1 MTQTHVFVETNFL
14 FGVFR
19 MPSKRHRDAVAL
31 KAQFSA
37 GEVKLYVPY
46 LCFQEVRNLIGK
58 SLPSNRCS
66 DLLDFHRFA
75 AGSGMA
81 SWKFEEIRKL
91 LDAATGEVS
100 RTKDVYQRE
109 LADFAAAVGDGV
121 LHGSKHVFDF
131 LEALDLDDD
140 SLKYN
145 DKLILSSVF
154 VKARELKD
162 AGANRVFFASVD
174 TTDLQPTLHRP
185 KMTRHYNEAGL
196 IFVPNFVLPDPPEA
210 SGSKWSTSE
219 AESSLRSPRRPE

>member
-1 MTQTHVFVETNFL
+1 MTQPHVFVETNFL

-19 MPSKRHRDAVAL
+19 MPSKRHRDALTL
-31 KAQFSA
+31 KERFSA

-46 LCFQEVRNLIGK
+46 LCFQEARNLIAK

-75 AGSGMA
+75 AGQGA
-81 SWKFEEIRKL
+81 TSWEFEEVRKL

-100 RTKDVYQRE
+100 RTKAVYKRE
-109 LADFAAAVGDGV
+109 LAGFEATVGDGI
-121 LHGSKHVFDF
+121 LHGSKYVFEF

-145 DKLILSSVF
+145 DKLILSSVL
-154 VKARELKD
+154 VRARELKA
-162 AGANRVFFASVD
+162 AGADRVFFASLD
-174 TTDLQPTLHRP
+174 KSDLPPTSYRP

-196 IFVPNFVLPDPPEA
+196 IFVPNFVLPEPPEV
-210 SGSKWSTSE
+210 SGN
-219 AESSLRSPRRPE
+219 